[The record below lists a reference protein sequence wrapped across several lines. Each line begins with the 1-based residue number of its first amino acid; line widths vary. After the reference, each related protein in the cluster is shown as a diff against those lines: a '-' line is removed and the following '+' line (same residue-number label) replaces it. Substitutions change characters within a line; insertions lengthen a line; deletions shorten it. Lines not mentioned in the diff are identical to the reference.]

1 MIGGIGVKILYRDHR
16 SSLAEAMAT
25 VREYCTVDE
34 MKAGIAETYNRLRRE
49 AGFSG
54 DAFSAED
61 ISVGDDLGEDNR
73 IGWANTHYVC
83 IRWLGD
89 DDFVAR
95 IGVPQAIGFC
105 SFVD

>member
-1 MIGGIGVKILYRDHR
+1 MKILYRDHR
-16 SSLAEAMAT
+16 GSIAEAMET
-25 VREYCTVDE
+25 IREYRTVDE

-54 DAFSAED
+54 DALSAED
-61 ISVGDDLGEDNR
+61 ISVGDDLGADDR

-83 IRWLGD
+83 IRRLGD

-95 IGVPQAIGFC
+95 IGVSQAIGFC

>member
-1 MIGGIGVKILYRDHR
+1 MKILYRDHR
-16 SSLAEAMAT
+16 GSLTEAMET
-25 VREYCTVDE
+25 IREYRTVDE

-61 ISVGDDLGEDNR
+61 ISVGDDLGADNR

-83 IRWLGD
+83 IRRLGD

-95 IGVPQAIGFC
+95 IGFPQTIGFC

>member
-1 MIGGIGVKILYRDHR
+1 MKILYRDHR
-16 SSLAEAMAT
+16 SSLAEAIAT

-34 MKAGIAETYNRLRRE
+34 MKAGIAEAYNRLRRE

-61 ISVGDDLGEDNR
+61 ISVGDDLGADDR

-83 IRWLGD
+83 IRRLGD